1 MTSTDVTAFDIH
13 LFAFKRSCHNWFV
26 DGKGLNFKEFRN
38 KANDHFANLYD
49 GQNDEFLKAIFD
61 WFVDKEIFGL
71 ISNKFAPE
79 IYVYNQ
85 AKNRSLSIGGEFAK
99 QFS

>member
-49 GQNDEFLKAIFD
+49 
-61 WFVDKEIFGL
+61 V
-71 ISNKFAPE
+71 
-79 IYVYNQ
+79 
-85 AKNRSLSIGGEFAK
+85 
-99 QFS
+99 